1 MGQAEQKLTIKCK
14 EQDRL
19 VIDNVETDVRAIT
32 KVRLPRH
39 LSCTLSS
46 QSFTLKTDITQ
57 KERLKPIQLEFAVG
71 EVIKQKDVNFKKLIS
86 PEVNKLVSKRR
97 KGLSWKEILAA
108 KQRRNERRRTYIIVV
123 LVTSLI
129 ATSLLV
135 ASIFIKLRSRYRRW
149 KEQQSDDTESVRDL
163 FTKEE
168 RRIIE
173 ERSEKLK
180 KNKKHDEN

>member
-1 MGQAEQKLTIKCK
+1 MVPDVVAINTQEVLLIGQADQKLAIKCK

-71 EVIKQKDVNFKKLIS
+71 EVIKQKDMLTEETCKFKIVFKICSEMHGPVVKLA
-86 PEVNKLVSKRR
+86 N
-97 KGLSWKEILAA
+97 
-108 KQRRNERRRTYIIVV
+108 
-123 LVTSLI
+123 
-129 ATSLLV
+129 
-135 ASIFIKLRSRYRRW
+135 LRAM
-149 KEQQSDDTESVRDL
+149 QC
-163 FTKEE
+163 
-168 RRIIE
+168 
-173 ERSEKLK
+173 
-180 KNKKHDEN
+180 

>member
-1 MGQAEQKLTIKCK
+1 MEKLCDIQIKALVPDVVAINTHEVLLVGQEDQKLTIKCK
-14 EQDRL
+14 EHDRL

-57 KERLKPIQLEFAVG
+57 KHRLKPIQLEFAVG

-97 KGLSWKEILAA
+97 KGLIPQQHESRMKTTLRAIILE
-108 KQRRNERRRTYIIVV
+108 KFERAET
-123 LVTSLI
+123 LHLS
-129 ATSLLV
+129 
-135 ASIFIKLRSRYRRW
+135 
-149 KEQQSDDTESVRDL
+149 
-163 FTKEE
+163 
-168 RRIIE
+168 
-173 ERSEKLK
+173 
-180 KNKKHDEN
+180 